1 MSEIVKRASVAELLA
16 EGGRLASLM
25 AMGADSDDELNDQ
38 CAEFDNWLAN
48 CADKSLAC
56 KIVIKAL
63 ESDAARHKEAE
74 EQIRNRRKSIEAQA
88 DKLRERTL
96 ELVTAQLEGT
106 GGKSIKTDD
115 GGLLT
120 VTTRTSL
127 GVEVTDS
134 MALPENCR
142 EWICKPDLAAI
153 KSLYKVAGAVPGAT
167 VSESVSK
174 SLSIK

>member
-16 EGGRLASLM
+16 EGGRLASM
-25 AMGADSDDELNDQ
+25 MSMGADSDDELNSQ
-38 CAEFDNWLAN
+38 CEQFETWLAD

-63 ESDAARHKEAE
+63 EADAARHKEAE
-74 EQIRNRRKSIEAQA
+74 EQIRDRRKSIEAQA

-96 ELVTAQLEGT
+96 ELVVAQLEGT

-115 GGLLT
+115 GGILT

-127 GVEVTDS
+127 GVEVTDA
-134 MALPENCR
+134 MALPEGCG
-142 EWICKPDLAAI
+142 EWIFKPDLSAI
-153 KSLYKVAGAVPGAT
+153 KAAYKVAGNVPGAV
-167 VSESVSK
+167 VSETVSK
-174 SLSIK
+174 SLSVK

>member
-16 EGGRLASLM
+16 EGVLLASM
-25 AMGADSDDELNDQ
+25 MSMGADSDDELNSQ
-38 CAEFDNWLAN
+38 CADFDNWLAN

-63 ESDAARHKEAE
+63 EADAARHKEAE
-74 EQIRNRRKSIEAQA
+74 EQIRDRRKSIEAQA

-96 ELVTAQLEGT
+96 ELVVAQLEGT

-127 GVEVTDS
+127 GVDVTDE

-142 EWICKPDLAAI
+142 VWVCKPDLAAI
-153 KSLYKVAGAVPGAT
+153 KALYKVAGAVPGAT
-167 VSESVSK
+167 ISESVSK
-174 SLSIK
+174 SLTIK

>member
-1 MSEIVKRASVAELLA
+1 MSDIQKRASVAELLA
-16 EGGRLASLM
+16 EGGRIASLM
-25 AMGADSDDELNDQ
+25 SMGADTDDELNDQ
-38 CAEFDNWLAN
+38 CAEFDLWLAQ

-63 ESDAARHKEAE
+63 EGDAARHKAAE
-74 EQIRNRRKSIEAQA
+74 EAIRDRRKSIEAQA

-96 ELVTAQLEGT
+96 ELVQAQLEGT

-115 GGLLT
+115 GGILT

-127 GVEVTDS
+127 GVEVVDA
-134 MALPENCR
+134 MALPEDCR

-153 KSLYKVAGAVPGAT
+153 KAAYKATGAVPGAV
-167 VSESVSK
+167 VSESVIK
-174 SLSIK
+174 SLTVK